1 MFRVGDRV
9 IAKYGIDDMIPK
21 GETGVVSLCD
31 DPSIGVVWD
40 EFVGGHTL
48 GGFCE
53 NGCGWWVL
61 EDDIALLEEAESD
74 IESDISD
81 LL

>member
-9 IAKYGIDDMIPK
+9 VAKHRIDDLIPK
-21 GETGVVSLCD
+21 DAAGVVSLLGY
-31 DPSIGVVWD
+31 PSIGVVWD

-53 NGCGWWVL
+53 DGFGWWVV
-61 EDDIALLEEAESD
+61 EGEIALLAEEEPE